1 MGLAVYNSIILDI
14 RFPACCYKKLLS
26 PAVVPFHNPNAS
38 VGLAQLGLQDLIDTM
53 PVSLL
58 NNHQIMALSLINSY
72 SISACW
78 ICKQYTTSFYGV

>member
-14 RFPACCYKKLLS
+14 RFPPCCYKKLLN

-38 VGLAQLGLQDLIDTM
+38 VGLAQLGLQDLMDTM

-58 NNHQIMALSLINSY
+58 NNQQINMTAGLMNSF
-72 SISACW
+72 SMSTSW
-78 ICKQYTTSFYGV
+78 IYEQ